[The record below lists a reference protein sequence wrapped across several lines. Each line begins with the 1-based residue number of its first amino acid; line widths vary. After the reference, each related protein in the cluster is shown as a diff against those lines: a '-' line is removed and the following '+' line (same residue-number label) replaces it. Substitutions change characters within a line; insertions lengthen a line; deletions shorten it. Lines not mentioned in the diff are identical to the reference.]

1 MPTGYADGAKVYRE
15 AYGRGLK
22 PDPELWVDEW
32 ADEYMRIPR
41 DTGAAEPGKYRT
53 ARTPYAREPM
63 RCLSPAHPC
72 KRVVTKVASQ
82 LMKTQIALNWI
93 GALIHM
99 APSNILTLLPSLGL
113 AKRVSSRI
121 GKTIAATPELQERV
135 ATSRSRDSRNTM
147 DTKEFTGGTLYAT
160 TAGSAANLAEL
171 SARYVYGDEIDRWD
185 VDVDQ
190 EGDPIKLAE
199 ARGSTFGRN
208 AKFYFSSSPTIKGA
222 SRISDLFETS
232 DQRYYYVPCPTCGH
246 MQTLQWERLLY
257 SADFATVH
265 YQCAASDCDVLIEER
280 YKAEM
285 LANGEWRAHAK
296 GDGQTVGFHL
306 NALYAPLGWHSWG
319 MLAREY
325 EEAKRAQDRGDLE
338 PMQVFYNTRLAE
350 VWDSAV
356 EQTKAEVL
364 QARAL
369 HENYVLGTLTVGVLA
384 LTAAVDVQANR
395 LELMII
401 GWGVGLE
408 RWVVD
413 HQVIPGDPADQ
424 RTWDLLDERLK
435 VRYRHP
441 CGVALGILAT
451 GIDSGGHHT
460 HEVYQFC
467 RVRRWRNVFA
477 LKGASKP
484 GRPVIAQR
492 PSLVDVTWKG
502 QTERNG
508 AELWMVGTDTAKDW
522 IYNRY
527 SFESGPGALHFAK
540 DLPDEFFQQCVA
552 ERKIARYVKG
562 YKRIEWVKGKADR
575 NEALDLMVYNLA
587 MAYYLGLHRYG
598 EHDWDKLR
606 QALAQAGLFDGPE
619 LGPVQPVVSEQ
630 PDDED
635 TDDESSAEPER
646 LPIPPARPASSA
658 PPPPTRPAPQSMQRR
673 SSSSGYLKRR

>member
-15 AYGRGLK
+15 AYGRGLT

-72 KRVVTKVASQ
+72 KRVITMVASQ

-99 APSNILTLLPSLGL
+99 APSNILTLLPSLAL
-113 AKRVSSRI
+113 AKRVSARI
-121 GKTIAATPELQERV
+121 GKTITATPELKARV
-135 ATSRSRDSRNTM
+135 AASRSRDARNTM
-147 DTKEFTGGTLYAT
+147 DTKEFEGGTLYAT
-160 TAGSAANLAEL
+160 TAGSASNLAEL
-171 SARYVYGDEIDRWD
+171 AARYIYGDEIDRWD
-185 VDVDQ
+185 VDVDE
-190 EGDPIKLAE
+190 EGDPVDLAE
-199 ARGSTFGRN
+199 TRGSTFGRN

-222 SRISDLFETS
+222 SRIADLFETS
-232 DQRYYYVPCPTCGH
+232 DQRYYYVPCPTCGY
-246 MQTLQWERLLY
+246 MQVLEWESLLY
-257 SADFATVH
+257 SADFQTVH
-265 YQCAASDCDVLIEER
+265 YKCSSRDCDVLIEEHH
-280 YKAEM
+280 KGEM
-285 LANGEWRAHAK
+285 LAQGEWRSHAQ
-296 GDGQTVGFHL
+296 GDGETVGFHL
-306 NALYAPLGWHSWG
+306 NALYAPLGWTSWAD
-319 MLAREY
+319 LAKQFEK
-325 EEAKRAQDRGDLE
+325 AKRAQDRGDLE
-338 PMQVFYNTRLAE
+338 PMQVFYNTRLAK

-369 HENYVLGTLTVGVLA
+369 QENYVLGTVTVGVLV
-384 LTAAVDVQANR
+384 LTCSVDVQANR
-395 LELMII
+395 LEVMII
-401 GWGVGLE
+401 GWGAGME
-408 RWVVD
+408 RWIVD
-413 HQVIPGDPADQ
+413 FKVIPGDPADQ
-424 RTWDLLDERLK
+424 RTWELLDDLLK

-441 CGVALGILAT
+441 CGVSLGILAT

-492 PSLVDVTWKG
+492 PSLVDVTWRG

-527 SFESGPGALHFAK
+527 SFESGPGAVHFAK

-562 YKRIEWVKGKADR
+562 FKRIEWVKGKADR
-575 NEALDLMVYNLA
+575 NEALDLQVYNLA

-598 EHDWDKLR
+598 EQDWEKLR
-606 QALAQAGLFDGPE
+606 QALAQANLFEEPT
-619 LGPVQPVVSEQ
+619 PAKPPAIEQ
-630 PDDED
+630 EDDDADAEV
-635 TDDESSAEPER
+635 ESQSPAQ
-646 LPIPPARPASSA
+646 PPARPAFTA
-658 PPPPTRPAPQSMQRR
+658 IPTPPRPAPQPMQRR

>member
-1 MPTGYADGAKVYRE
+1 MPTGYADGAEVYRE
-15 AYGRGLK
+15 AYGRGLQ

-32 ADEYMRIPR
+32 SDEYMRIPR

-72 KRVVTKVASQ
+72 KRVITMVASQ

-99 APSNILTLLPSLGL
+99 SPSNILTLLPSLAL
-113 AKRVSSRI
+113 AKRVSARI
-121 GKTIAATPELQERV
+121 GKTIAATPELRARV
-135 ATSRSRDSRNTM
+135 AASRSRDARNTM
-147 DTKEFTGGTLYAT
+147 DTKEFEGGTLYAT
-160 TAGSAANLAEL
+160 TAGSASNLAEL
-171 SARYVYGDEIDRWD
+171 AAKYIYGDEIDRWD
-185 VDVDQ
+185 VDVDE
-190 EGDPIKLAE
+190 EGDPIELAE
-199 ARGSTFGRN
+199 TRGSTFGRN

-222 SRISDLFETS
+222 SRIADLFETS
-232 DQRYYYVPCPTCGH
+232 DQRHYYVPCPTCGH
-246 MQTLQWERLLY
+246 MQVLEWENLLY
-257 SADFATVH
+257 SADFQTVH
-265 YQCAASDCDVLIEER
+265 YKCSSPDCDVLIEEHH
-280 YKAEM
+280 KGEM
-285 LANGEWRAHAK
+285 LTKGEWRSHAQ
-296 GDGQTVGFHL
+296 GDGETVGFHL
-306 NALYAPLGWHSWG
+306 NALYAPLGWTSWAD
-319 MLAREY
+319 LAKQY
-325 EEAKRAQDRGDLE
+325 EKAKRAQDRGDLE
-338 PMQVFYNTRLAE
+338 PMQVFYNTRLAK

-369 HENYVLGTLTVGVLA
+369 QEDYVLGTLTVGVLV
-384 LTAAVDVQANR
+384 LTCSVDVQANR
-395 LELMII
+395 LEVMVI
-401 GWGVGLE
+401 GWGVGME
-408 RWVVD
+408 RWIVD
-413 HQVIPGDPADQ
+413 FKVIPGDPADQ
-424 RTWDLLDERLK
+424 RTWDLLDEVLK
-435 VRYRHP
+435 ARYRHP

-467 RVRRWRNVFA
+467 RVRRWRNIFA

-484 GRPVIAQR
+484 GKPVIAQR

-508 AELWMVGTDTAKDW
+508 AELWMIGTDTAKDW

-527 SFESGPGALHFAK
+527 GFESGPGAVHFAK

-575 NEALDLMVYNLA
+575 NEALDLQVYNLA

-598 EHDWDKLR
+598 EQDWDKLR
-606 QALAQAGLFDGPE
+606 QAMAQASLFDEPS
-619 LGPVQPVVSEQ
+619 PAKQPVIERGR
-630 PDDED
+630 DED
-635 TDDESSAEPER
+635 DDPDEESVSATP
-646 LPIPPARPASSA
+646 PPARPVPRAT
-658 PPPPTRPAPQSMQRR
+658 PPPPRPAPQPMQRR

>member
-1 MPTGYADGAKVYRE
+1 MPTGYADGAEVYRE
-15 AYGRGLK
+15 AYCRGLT
-22 PDPELWVDEW
+22 PDPDLWVDEW
-32 ADEYMRIPR
+32 SDEYMRIPR

-121 GKTIAATPELQERV
+121 GKTIDATPELKARV
-135 ATSRSRDSRNTM
+135 AANRSRDARNTM
-147 DTKEFTGGTLYAT
+147 DTKEFEGGTLFAT
-160 TAGSAANLAEL
+160 TAGSAANLSEL
-171 SARYVYGDEIDRWD
+171 SARYIYGDEVDRWD

-208 AKFYFSSSPTIKGA
+208 AKFYFSSSPLIKGA
-222 SRISDLFETS
+222 SRIDDLFMMG
-232 DQRYYYVPCPTCGH
+232 DQRHFYVPCPTCGH
-246 MQTLQWERLLY
+246 MQVLSWDRLLY
-257 SADFATVH
+257 SPDFSTVH
-265 YQCAASDCDVLIEER
+265 YQCAGSDCDVLIEEHH
-280 YKAEM
+280 KSEM
-285 LANGEWRAHAK
+285 LAKGEWRAHAK
-296 GDGQTVGFHL
+296 GDGETVSFQL
-306 NALYAPLGWHSWG
+306 NALYAPLGWHSWT
-319 MLAREY
+319 MLAREF

-369 HENYVLGTLTVGVLA
+369 QEDYVLGTLPVGALA
-384 LTAAVDVQANR
+384 LTASVDVQANR
-395 LELMII
+395 LELMMMA
-401 GWGVGLE
+401 WGAGME

-413 HQVIPGDPADQ
+413 HQVIPGDPADE
-424 RTWDLLDERLK
+424 RTWSLLDERLK

-441 CGVALGILAT
+441 CGVSLGILAT

-460 HEVYQFC
+460 HEVYQFA

-492 PSLVDVTWKG
+492 PSQVDVTWKG

-508 AELWMVGTDTAKDW
+508 AELWIVGTDTAKDW

-527 SFESGPGALHFAK
+527 SFEKGPGALHFAK

-552 ERKIARYVKG
+552 ERKVARYVKG

-587 MAYYLGLHRYG
+587 MANFLGLHRYG
-598 EHDWDKLR
+598 EQDWDKLR
-606 QALAQAGLFDGPE
+606 QALAQANLFE
-619 LGPVQPVVSEQ
+619 QSEAPPARPQ
-630 PDDED
+630 ANEPDDED
-635 TDDESSAEPER
+635 DDEIDSPVPVPVPVKR
-646 LPIPPARPASSA
+646 ND
-658 PPPPTRPAPQSMQRR
+658 PPPPPPPAPRAAPQPMQRR

>member
-1 MPTGYADGAKVYRE
+1 MPTGYADGAEVYRE
-15 AYGRGLK
+15 AYCRGLK
-22 PDPELWVDEW
+22 PDPDLWVDEW
-32 ADEYMRIPR
+32 SDEYMRIPR

-121 GKTIAATPELQERV
+121 GKTIDATPELKARV
-135 ATSRSRDSRNTM
+135 AANRSRDARNTM
-147 DTKEFTGGTLYAT
+147 DTKEFEGGTLFAT
-160 TAGSAANLAEL
+160 TAGSAANLSEL
-171 SARYVYGDEIDRWD
+171 SARYIYGDEVDRWD

-208 AKFYFSSSPTIKGA
+208 AKFYFSSSPLIKGA
-222 SRISDLFETS
+222 SRIDDLFMMG
-232 DQRYYYVPCPTCGH
+232 DQRHFYVPCPTCGH
-246 MQTLQWERLLY
+246 MQVLSWDRLLY
-257 SADFATVH
+257 SPDFSTVH
-265 YQCAASDCDVLIEER
+265 YQCAGPDCDVLIEEHH
-280 YKAEM
+280 KSEM
-285 LANGEWRAHAK
+285 LAKGEWRAHAK
-296 GDGQTVGFHL
+296 GDGETVSFHL
-306 NALYAPLGWHSWG
+306 NALYAPLGWHSWT
-319 MLAREY
+319 MLAREF

-350 VWDSAV
+350 VWDSAI

-369 HENYVLGTLTVGVLA
+369 QEDYVLGTLPVGALA
-384 LTAAVDVQANR
+384 LTASVDVQANR
-395 LELMII
+395 LELMVMA
-401 GWGVGLE
+401 WGAGME

-413 HQVIPGDPADQ
+413 HQVIPGDPADE
-424 RTWDLLDERLK
+424 RTWALLDDRLK
-435 VRYRHP
+435 IRYRHP
-441 CGVALGILAT
+441 CGVSLAILAT

-460 HEVYQFC
+460 HEVYQFT

-492 PSLVDVTWKG
+492 PSQVDVTWKG

-508 AELWMVGTDTAKDW
+508 AELWIVGTDTAKDW

-527 SFESGPGALHFAK
+527 SFEKGPGALHFAK

-562 YKRIEWVKGKADR
+562 YKRIEWVKSKAER

-587 MAYYLGLHRYG
+587 MANFLGLHRYV
-598 EHDWDKLR
+598 ENDWDKLR
-606 QALAQAGLFDGPE
+606 QALAQASLFDQG
-619 LGPVQPVVSEQ
+619 EQ
-630 PDDED
+630 Q
-635 TDDESSAEPER
+635 
-646 LPIPPARPASSA
+646 PARPQASEPAPDEQEEDDPSPPPAPAPARRNDSPPPKPA
-658 PPPPTRPAPQSMQRR
+658 PPAALQPMQRR

>member
-15 AYGRGLK
+15 AYGRGLQ

-72 KRVVTKVASQ
+72 KRVITMVASQ

-99 APSNILTLLPSLGL
+99 SPSNILTLLPSLAL
-113 AKRVSSRI
+113 AKRVSARI
-121 GKTIAATPELQERV
+121 GKTIAATPELRARV
-135 ATSRSRDSRNTM
+135 AASRSRDARNTM
-147 DTKEFTGGTLYAT
+147 DTKEFEGGTLYAT
-160 TAGSAANLAEL
+160 TAGSASNLAEL
-171 SARYVYGDEIDRWD
+171 AARFIYGDEIDRWD
-185 VDVDQ
+185 VDVDE
-190 EGDPIKLAE
+190 EGDPIELAE
-199 ARGSTFGRN
+199 TRGSTFGRN

-222 SRISDLFETS
+222 SRIADLFEAS
-232 DQRYYYVPCPTCGH
+232 DQRHYYVPCPTCGH
-246 MQTLQWERLLY
+246 MQVLEWESLLY
-257 SADFATVH
+257 SADFQTVH
-265 YQCAASDCDVLIEER
+265 YKCSSPDCDVLIEEHH
-280 YKAEM
+280 KGEM
-285 LANGEWRAHAK
+285 LTKGEWRSHAQ
-296 GDGQTVGFHL
+296 GDGETVGFHL
-306 NALYAPLGWHSWG
+306 NALYAPLGWTSWAD
-319 MLAREY
+319 LAKQY
-325 EEAKRAQDRGDLE
+325 EKAKRAQDRGDLE
-338 PMQVFYNTRLAE
+338 PMQVFYNTRLAK

-369 HENYVLGTLTVGVLA
+369 QEDYVLGTLTVGVLV
-384 LTAAVDVQANR
+384 LTCSVDVQANR
-395 LELMII
+395 LEVMVI
-401 GWGVGLE
+401 GWGVGME

-413 HQVIPGDPADQ
+413 FKVIPGDPADQ
-424 RTWDLLDERLK
+424 RTWDLLDEVLK
-435 VRYRHP
+435 ARYRHP

-484 GRPVIAQR
+484 GKPVIAQR

-508 AELWMVGTDTAKDW
+508 AELWMIGTDTAKDW

-527 SFESGPGALHFAK
+527 GFESGPGAVHFAK

-575 NEALDLMVYNLA
+575 NEALDLQVYNLA

-598 EHDWDKLR
+598 EQDWDKLR
-606 QALAQAGLFDGPE
+606 QAMAQASLFDEP
-619 LGPVQPVVSEQ
+619 PSAKQPVIEHGRDDDDA
-630 PDDED
+630 DDEP
-635 TDDESSAEPER
+635 ESATP
-646 LPIPPARPASSA
+646 PPARPAPRA
-658 PPPPTRPAPQSMQRR
+658 TPPPPRPAPQPMQRR

>member
-1 MPTGYADGAKVYRE
+1 MPTGYADGAEVYRE
-15 AYGRGLK
+15 AYCRGLT

-121 GKTIAATPELQERV
+121 GKTIDATPELKARV
-135 ATSRSRDSRNTM
+135 AANRSRDARNTM
-147 DTKEFTGGTLYAT
+147 DTKEFEGGTLYAT
-160 TAGSAANLAEL
+160 TAGSAANLSEL
-171 SARYVYGDEIDRWD
+171 SARYIYGDEVDRWD

-190 EGDPIKLAE
+190 EGDGIKLAE

-208 AKFYFSSSPTIKGA
+208 AKFYFSSSPLIKGA
-222 SRISDLFETS
+222 SRIDDLFMMG
-232 DQRYYYVPCPTCGH
+232 DQRHYYVPCPTCGH
-246 MQTLQWERLLY
+246 MQVLKWERLLY
-257 SADFATVH
+257 SADFSTVH
-265 YQCAASDCDVLIEER
+265 YQCEGPECDVLIDEHH
-280 YKAEM
+280 KAEM
-285 LANGEWRAHAK
+285 LAKGEWRAHAL
-296 GDGQTVGFHL
+296 GDGETVSFHL
-306 NALYAPLGWHSWG
+306 NALYAPLGWHSWT
-319 MLAREY
+319 MLAREF
-325 EEAKRAQDRGDLE
+325 EGAKRAQDRGDLE

-369 HENYVLGTLTVGVLA
+369 HEDYVLGTLPVGALA
-384 LTAAVDVQANR
+384 LTASVDVQANR
-395 LELMII
+395 LELMVMA
-401 GWGVGLE
+401 WGTGME

-413 HQVIPGDPADQ
+413 HQVIPGDPADE
-424 RTWDLLDERLK
+424 RTWSLLDERLK

-441 CGVALGILAT
+441 CGVSLSILAT

-460 HEVYQFC
+460 HEVYQFA

-492 PSLVDVTWKG
+492 PSQVDVTWKG

-508 AELWMVGTDTAKDW
+508 AELWIVGTDTAKDW

-527 SFESGPGALHFAK
+527 SFEKGPGALHFAK

-552 ERKIARYVKG
+552 ERKVARYVKG

-587 MAYYLGLHRYG
+587 MANFLGLHRYG
-598 EHDWDKLR
+598 EQDWDKLR
-606 QALAQAGLFDGPE
+606 QALAQANLF
-619 LGPVQPVVSEQ
+619 EQ
-630 PDDED
+630 G
-635 TDDESSAEPER
+635 EPE
-646 LPIPPARPASSA
+646 PARPQASEPDDYQDDEVDSPA
-658 PPPPTRPAPQSMQRR
+658 PEPAPVKRNDPPPPPAPRAAPQPMQRR

>member
-1 MPTGYADGAKVYRE
+1 MPTGYADGAKAYRE
-15 AYGRGLK
+15 AYCRGLT

-32 ADEYMRIPR
+32 SDEYMRIPR

-99 APSNILTLLPSLGL
+99 APSNILTLLPSLAL

-121 GKTIAATPELQERV
+121 GKTIEATPELKARV
-135 ATSRSRDSRNTM
+135 AANRSRDARNTM
-147 DTKEFTGGTLYAT
+147 DTKEFEGGTLYAT
-160 TAGSAANLAEL
+160 TAGSAANLSEL
-171 SARYVYGDEIDRWD
+171 SARYVYGDEVDRWD

-208 AKFYFSSSPTIKGA
+208 AKFYFSSSPLIKGA
-222 SRISDLFETS
+222 SRIDDLFMMG
-232 DQRYYYVPCPTCGH
+232 DQRHYYVPCPTCGM
-246 MQTLQWERLLY
+246 MQVLKWDRLLY
-257 SADFATVH
+257 SPDFSRVH
-265 YQCAASDCDVLIEER
+265 YQCEGADCDVLIEEHH
-280 YKAEM
+280 KADM
-285 LANGEWRAHAK
+285 LANGEWRAHAQ
-296 GDGQTVGFHL
+296 GDGETVSFHL
-306 NALYAPLGWHSWG
+306 NALYAPLGWHSWA
-319 MLAREY
+319 MLAREF

-350 VWDSAV
+350 VWDSAI

-369 HENYVLGTLTVGVLA
+369 QEDYVLGTLPVGALA
-384 LTAAVDVQANR
+384 LTASVDVQANR
-395 LELMII
+395 LELMVMA
-401 GWGVGLE
+401 WGAGME

-413 HQVIPGDPADQ
+413 HQVIPGDPADE
-424 RTWDLLDERLK
+424 RTWALLDDRLK
-435 VRYRHP
+435 IRYRHP
-441 CGVALGILAT
+441 CGVSLAILAT

-460 HEVYQFC
+460 HEVYQFT

-492 PSLVDVTWKG
+492 PSQVDVTWKG

-508 AELWMVGTDTAKDW
+508 AELWIVGTDTAKDW

-527 SFESGPGALHFAK
+527 SFEKGPGALHFAK

-562 YKRIEWVKGKADR
+562 YKRIEWVKSKAER

-587 MAYYLGLHRYG
+587 MANFLGLHRYG

-606 QALAQAGLFDGPE
+606 QALAQASLFDQG
-619 LGPVQPVVSEQ
+619 EQ
-630 PDDED
+630 Q
-635 TDDESSAEPER
+635 
-646 LPIPPARPASSA
+646 PARPQVSEPVADDQDEDDSPPPVAPVPVRRSD
-658 PPPPTRPAPQSMQRR
+658 PPPPQPAPRAAPQPMQRR

>member
-1 MPTGYADGAKVYRE
+1 MPTGYADGAKVYRK
-15 AYGRGLK
+15 AYGRGLT

-72 KRVVTKVASQ
+72 KRVVTMVASQ

-99 APSNILTLLPSLGL
+99 APSNILTLLPSLAL
-113 AKRVSSRI
+113 AKRVSARI
-121 GKTIAATPELQERV
+121 GKTITATPELKARV
-135 ATSRSRDSRNTM
+135 AASRSRDARNTM
-147 DTKEFTGGTLYAT
+147 DTKEFEGGTLYAT
-160 TAGSAANLAEL
+160 TAGSASNLAEL
-171 SARYVYGDEIDRWD
+171 AARYIYGDEIDRWD
-185 VDVDQ
+185 VDVDE
-190 EGDPIKLAE
+190 EGDPVDLAE
-199 ARGSTFGRN
+199 TRGSTFGRN

-222 SRISDLFETS
+222 SRIADLFETS

-246 MQTLQWERLLY
+246 MQVLEWERLLY
-257 SADFATVH
+257 SADFQIVH
-265 YQCAASDCDVLIEER
+265 YKCSSPDCDVLIEEHH
-280 YKAEM
+280 KGEM
-285 LANGEWRAHAK
+285 LAQGEWRSHAQ
-296 GDGQTVGFHL
+296 GDGETVGFHL
-306 NALYAPLGWHSWG
+306 NALYAPLGWTSWAD
-319 MLAREY
+319 LAKQFEK
-325 EEAKRAQDRGDLE
+325 AKRAQDRGDLE
-338 PMQVFYNTRLAE
+338 PMQVFYNTRLAK

-369 HENYVLGTLTVGVLA
+369 QENYVLGTVTVGVLV
-384 LTAAVDVQANR
+384 LTCSVDVQANR
-395 LELMII
+395 LEVMII
-401 GWGVGLE
+401 GWGAGME
-408 RWVVD
+408 RWIVD
-413 HQVIPGDPADQ
+413 FKVIPGDPADQ
-424 RTWDLLDERLK
+424 RTWELLDDLLK

-441 CGVALGILAT
+441 CGVSLGILAT

-467 RVRRWRNVFA
+467 RVRRWRNIFA

-492 PSLVDVTWKG
+492 PSLVDVTWRG

-527 SFESGPGALHFAK
+527 SFESGPGAVHFAK

-575 NEALDLMVYNLA
+575 NEALDLQVYNLA

-598 EHDWDKLR
+598 EQDWEKLR
-606 QALAQAGLFDGPE
+606 QALAQANLFEEPT
-619 LGPVQPVVSEQ
+619 PVKPSAIEQ
-630 PDDED
+630 DD
-635 TDDESSAEPER
+635 DDDDAEVESQ
-646 LPIPPARPASSA
+646 LPAPRPARPALTSSPT
-658 PPPPTRPAPQSMQRR
+658 PPCPAPQPMQRR

>member
-15 AYGRGLK
+15 AYGRGLQ

-32 ADEYMRIPR
+32 SDEYMRIPR

-72 KRVVTKVASQ
+72 KRVITMVASQ

-99 APSNILTLLPSLGL
+99 SPSNILTLLPSLAL
-113 AKRVSSRI
+113 AKRVSARI
-121 GKTIAATPELQERV
+121 GKTIAATPELRARV
-135 ATSRSRDSRNTM
+135 AASRSRDARNTM
-147 DTKEFTGGTLYAT
+147 DTKEFEGGTLYAT
-160 TAGSAANLAEL
+160 TAGSASNLAEL
-171 SARYVYGDEIDRWD
+171 AAKYIYGDEIDRWD
-185 VDVDQ
+185 VDVDE
-190 EGDPIKLAE
+190 EGDPIELAE
-199 ARGSTFGRN
+199 TRGSTFGRN

-222 SRISDLFETS
+222 SRIADLFETS
-232 DQRYYYVPCPTCGH
+232 DQRHYYVPCPTCGH
-246 MQTLQWERLLY
+246 MQVLEWESLLY
-257 SADFATVH
+257 SADFQTVH
-265 YQCAASDCDVLIEER
+265 YKCSSPDCDVLIEEHH
-280 YKAEM
+280 KGEM
-285 LANGEWRAHAK
+285 LTKGEWRSHAQ
-296 GDGQTVGFHL
+296 GDGETVGFHL
-306 NALYAPLGWHSWG
+306 NALYAPLGWTSWAD
-319 MLAREY
+319 LAKQY
-325 EEAKRAQDRGDLE
+325 EKAKRAQDRGDLE
-338 PMQVFYNTRLAE
+338 PMQVFYNTRLAK

-369 HENYVLGTLTVGVLA
+369 QENYVLGTLTVGVLV
-384 LTAAVDVQANR
+384 LTCSVDVQANR
-395 LELMII
+395 LEVMVI
-401 GWGVGLE
+401 GWGVGME

-413 HQVIPGDPADQ
+413 FQVIPGDPADQ
-424 RTWDLLDERLK
+424 RTWDLLDGLLK
-435 VRYRHP
+435 ARYRHP

-484 GRPVIAQR
+484 GKPVIAQR

-508 AELWMVGTDTAKDW
+508 AELWMIGTDTAKDW

-527 SFESGPGALHFAK
+527 GFESGPGAVHFAK

-575 NEALDLMVYNLA
+575 NEALDLQVYNLA

-598 EHDWDKLR
+598 EQDWDKLR
-606 QALAQAGLFDGPE
+606 QAMAQASLFDEPSPAKQPVIE
-619 LGPVQPVVSEQ
+619 LGR
-630 PDDED
+630 DED
-635 TDDESSAEPER
+635 DDLDEEPVSASP
-646 LPIPPARPASSA
+646 PPARPAPRA
-658 PPPPTRPAPQSMQRR
+658 TPPPPRPAPQPMQRR

>member
-15 AYGRGLK
+15 AYGRGLT

-32 ADEYMRIPR
+32 ADEYMRIAR

-72 KRVVTKVASQ
+72 KRVITMVASQ

-99 APSNILTLLPSLGL
+99 APSNILTLLPSLAL
-113 AKRVSSRI
+113 AKRVSARI
-121 GKTIAATPELQERV
+121 GKTIAATPELKARV
-135 ATSRSRDSRNTM
+135 AASRSRDARNTM
-147 DTKEFTGGTLYAT
+147 DTKEFEGGTLYAT
-160 TAGSAANLAEL
+160 TAGSASNLAEL
-171 SARYVYGDEIDRWD
+171 AARYIYGDEIDRWD
-185 VDVDQ
+185 VDVDE
-190 EGDPIKLAE
+190 EGDPVDLAE
-199 ARGSTFGRN
+199 TRGSTFGRN

-222 SRISDLFETS
+222 SRIADLFETS

-246 MQTLQWERLLY
+246 MQVLEWERLLY
-257 SADFATVH
+257 SADFQTVH
-265 YQCAASDCDVLIEER
+265 YKCSSPDCDVLIEEHH
-280 YKAEM
+280 KGEM
-285 LANGEWRAHAK
+285 LAQGEWRSHAQ
-296 GDGQTVGFHL
+296 GDGETVGFHL
-306 NALYAPLGWHSWG
+306 NALYAPLGWTSWAD
-319 MLAREY
+319 LAKQFEK
-325 EEAKRAQDRGDLE
+325 AKRAQDRGDLE
-338 PMQVFYNTRLAE
+338 PMQVFYNTRLAK

-369 HENYVLGTLTVGVLA
+369 QENYVLGTVTVGVLV
-384 LTAAVDVQANR
+384 LTCSVDVQANR
-395 LELMII
+395 LEVMVI
-401 GWGVGLE
+401 GWGAGME
-408 RWVVD
+408 RWIVD
-413 HQVIPGDPADQ
+413 FKVIPGDPADQ
-424 RTWDLLDERLK
+424 RTWDLLDELLK
-435 VRYRHP
+435 ARYRHP

-492 PSLVDVTWKG
+492 PSLVDVTWRG

-527 SFESGPGALHFAK
+527 SFESGPGAVHFAK

-575 NEALDLMVYNLA
+575 NEALDLQVYNLA

-598 EHDWDKLR
+598 EQDWEKLR
-606 QALAQAGLFDGPE
+606 QALAQANLFDEPPPAKPSAIE
-619 LGPVQPVVSEQ
+619 LE
-630 PDDED
+630 DDD
-635 TDDESSAEPER
+635 TDTEAESQAPAQ
-646 LPIPPARPASSA
+646 PPARPVPRPTPT
-658 PPPPTRPAPQSMQRR
+658 PPRPAPQTIQRR